1 MPLKD
6 DLEVFRVCRRA
17 CLDAGRRAIDD
28 DGSTLS
34 DTQMGIL
41 LDDAEVCETT
51 IRFRRRNSTLHPRMC
66 AACVEVCERCAE
78 LCQAFAADAV
88 MRACGAASRRCAD
101 VCRQLTEAGPAGGTP
116 RKRRS
121 PLPWR
126 DANGDEPGQARRA
139 SA

>member
-6 DLEVFRVCRRA
+6 DLEVFRACRRA
-17 CLDAGRRAIDD
+17 CLDAVRRALDD
-28 DGSTLS
+28 DGPTLD
-34 DTQMGIL
+34 DTQIGVL
-41 LDDAEVCETT
+41 LDSAEVCETT

-88 MRACGAASRRCAD
+88 MGVCAEACRRCAD
-101 VCRQLTEAGPAGGTP
+101 VCRQLTDAGPAGGTP
-116 RKRRS
+116 RKRHS
-121 PLPWR
+121 PFRWR
-126 DANGDEPGQARRA
+126 DASGDEPGQARRA